1 MSSDLQRRFFI
12 AGALALPVLAGA
24 RPALAHREKLT
35 SSVISWRESR
45 QTLEI
50 NHIFHI
56 HHAEVA
62 LANIGIIDKPDLLNM
77 SNQARLALYVEDSF
91 SLSKDNGETLNL
103 TTLGAEADSGKLH
116 VYQEVAYFNA
126 PTSLRVTCSFL
137 RPPIADQIN
146 EIHLD
151 VNNKV
156 SSTRLSGRQT
166 QKLLI
171 AK

>member
-1 MSSDLQRRFFI
+1 MSSSLQRRLFI
-12 AGALALPVLAGA
+12 AGGLALPVLAGSHS
-24 RPALAHREKLT
+24 ALAHREKLT
-35 SSVISWRESR
+35 SSVIRWSNEQ

-62 LANIGIIDKPDLLNM
+62 LANIGIIGKPDLLNM
-77 SNQARLALYVEDSF
+77 SNQARLALYVEDNF

-103 TTLGAEADSGKLH
+103 TTLGAEADSGKLY
-116 VYQEVAYFNA
+116 VYQEVAYLNA
-126 PTSLRVTCSFL
+126 PTSLQVTCSFL

-151 VNNKV
+151 VNNKI
-156 SSTRLSGRQT
+156 SSMRLSGRQT